1 MAHIYIFD
9 KDDNFL
15 KILSEDEFN
24 NDEHK
29 RQLNGSWTF
38 RFEVS
43 IGYANDLLK
52 GHKIGFYD
60 RENEFRLFTIAEV
73 PEATYHEDIL
83 DVYCTNDY
91 FDLVDGIVEDK
102 RIREGSAREALA
114 KVLDGTKFEI
124 GEVADLGLRTINF
137 YDISRMEALQN
148 IVKTYG
154 GEIDYRIELNNSKTG
169 IARRIIDLKARLGSD
184 TGLRYT
190 FDSNLK
196 AVKRTDVSE
205 GHFTVL
211 YGRGKG
217 IESGDGYSNK
227 IKFTDIEWNTP
238 LNPIDKP
245 LGQSYIED
253 EEAIAK
259 WGRIE
264 GIYENSD
271 IEDPEE
277 LLQETY
283 KVLQQVKIPTLSYEV
298 SAEDLSN
305 QNGYEHFKTTIGD
318 SVILLDEDYNLN
330 LESRIVEITESIKS
344 VEAEQSLIL
353 GYIQPSFTDSS
364 GNSQITAPSFIESGT
379 GDIEV
384 DDTNFPNTLPQTP
397 ILKAKG
403 LFSSVMLEWTFES
416 KTYYNYEIYAS
427 EIQHFNPD
435 SSNLIFRGKAS
446 SLLHEVKPSETWY
459 YRARAI
465 NTHGEVTEMSDEV
478 SATAFKISDA
488 TEYFE
493 DVAIKEA
500 LIDTLSLDRGW
511 FGQLK
516 GQFMD
521 VKNLVV
527 TDGNNVRTMYV
538 DDFGRVHMNVSEL
551 KINSKDVLNQEQTE
565 TLIEAKAGEISLEV
579 AKKEIDIARG
589 EITDKIAQ
597 INIDVDSIANEVSSI
612 QDSSFGGNNFIAN
625 GNFSNGTSHWEATKY
640 NGPGIFEF
648 AVFNED
654 NSNSWCLNNKKIGWC
669 SAEDLPI
676 EESVIGEWAL
686 CQEFDTVIGQTYTVS
701 YFISGH
707 RSSKSVVIRNGLG
720 ALWDD
725 ISEQKWYGH
734 LNGGKADS
742 GWKWDS
748 ITFVA
753 QHTKSVVWF
762 RMHGRIAEYD
772 DVNSMYLWIADVCC
786 VEGKMASK
794 WIPNIDEYYNRTE
807 ANTLIQQTADGINET
822 LNKTIEIS
830 KSEAINQA
838 NLTTDNKLQS
848 YPTKTE
854 MNIEIDKR
862 ANGIVSTVKKIEKS
876 LVTDNLLMEG
886 DFSNNLHS
894 WRYYDQGYPISCEA
908 QNSSDWIMPAKV
920 ALHLNASYHPAGVDS
935 GITQTFYTKWYTN
948 YTITGYI
955 ASHRAEGMV
964 ILKDDAGNWLTFD
977 KTNPDQDDYTG
988 GSDIARW
995 RRVKFTYYSGERG
1008 QMQLCLALAK
1018 SNENGHVWFHDFMI
1032 TEGDDELCWKPSARE
1047 TRTQISQLNDKIETK
1062 ASIDN
1067 MWAYIQQNPYAVM
1080 TAINNGRGINGIS
1093 IDENGLSVF
1102 RNNIISMMLNDGK
1115 TQLYN
1120 PYSGTYMGYFGTEDN
1135 DLRVQLTG
1143 ASTFSVRGGYNDVR
1157 MLDLDF
1163 NHGHAY
1169 GNSTMRICGDVLFQH
1184 RDNPNATGV
1193 NGLGLGNDDRADMY
1207 GHHNIF
1213 LLCHNSFGIADNNGY
1228 TNMFADARR
1237 GRWIMKGGL
1246 YQNTESPPSAY
1257 ILSIDEE
1264 HPFFC
1269 GKTKMNIVD
1278 SILNLETTI
1287 KVDNEDD
1294 LTMMILP
1301 NDDDLVMT
1309 DIGNQKHIDQSSI
1322 IAGLVETVKLL
1333 NNRMLELESELN
1345 KRGR

>member
-1 MAHIYIFD
+1 MYVVSD
-9 KDDNFL
+9 KFKSAIESTSRSMSCKAYLRGIELSVD
-15 KILSEDEFN
+15 KILKLDIEDNIN
-24 NDEHK
+24 N
-29 RQLNGSWTF
+29 G
-38 RFEVS
+38 
-43 IGYANDLLK
+43 
-52 GHKIGFYD
+52 
-60 RENEFRLFTIAEV
+60 
-73 PEATYHEDIL
+73 
-83 DVYCTNDY
+83 DY
-91 FDLVDGIVEDK
+91 F
-102 RIREGSAREALA
+102 
-114 KVLDGTKFEI
+114 TI
-124 GEVADLGLRTINF
+124 GEVPSRSLTIEMIGVQGLVEGDEIKPYYGVEVSPGKFEYVPCGVFYVDSLTINKDKISATC
-137 YDISRMEALQN
+137 YDKMLSLEEEYTPN
-148 IVKTYG
+148 IAIPVTLT
-154 GEIDYRIELNNSKTG
+154 EIMNDICQQ
-169 IARRIIDLKARLGSD
+169 
-184 TGLRYT
+184 
-190 FDSNLK
+190 
-196 AVKRTDVSE
+196 
-205 GHFTVL
+205 
-211 YGRGKG
+211 KG
-217 IESGDGYSNK
+217 IEFEGELPNITLSKSIKGYSYREMIGFIASFCGGNAKFNRLGKLVIQQYAQTGK
-227 IKFTDIEWNTP
+227 IVNSDVCASFEHKDVYTV
-238 LNPIDKP
+238 
-245 LGQSYIED
+245 S
-253 EEAIAK
+253 AIACK
-259 WGRIE
+259 FGDVANTR
-264 GIYENSD
+264 
-271 IEDPEE
+271 
-277 LLQETY
+277 
-283 KVLQQVKIPTLSYEV
+283 
-298 SAEDLSN
+298 
-305 QNGYEHFKTTIGD
+305 GD
-318 SVILLDEDYNLN
+318 SSANCVN
-330 LESRIVEITESIKS
+330 
-344 VEAEQSLIL
+344 
-353 GYIQPSFTDSS
+353 FT
-364 GNSQITAPSFIESGT
+364 
-379 GDIEV
+379 
-384 DDTNFPNTLPQTP
+384 
-397 ILKAKG
+397 
-403 LFSSVMLEWTFES
+403 
-416 KTYYNYEIYAS
+416 
-427 EIQHFNPD
+427 NP
-435 SSNLIFRGKAS
+435 
-446 SLLHEVKPSETWY
+446 
-459 YRARAI
+459 
-465 NTHGEVTEMSDEV
+465 
-478 SATAFKISDA
+478 
-488 TEYFE
+488 
-493 DVAIKEA
+493 
-500 LIDTLSLDRGW
+500 
-511 FGQLK
+511 
-516 GQFMD
+516 
-521 VKNLVV
+521 
-527 TDGNNVRTMYV
+527 YV
-538 DDFGRVHMNVSEL
+538 DDSNIDSIFNLLNGLTFTAANFKYKGDPSVDSGDLITINDVKGNSHVVLVSTQDFKFSGGLTSEITSIGEGKGANAYKQYKFKNKKSITELNVELGLIQGIISE
-551 KINSKDVLNQEQTE
+551 VQEKQEDTYTKTETE
-565 TLIEAKAGEISLEV
+565 TLIEAKAGEISLSV

-597 INIDVDSIANEVSSI
+597 INIDVDSITNEVSSI
-612 QDSSFGGNNFIAN
+612 KDSSFGGNNLVTN

-669 SAEDLPI
+669 SAEALPI

-720 ALWDD
+720 TLWDD

-1032 TEGDDELCWKPSARE
+1032 TEGDDELCWKPSVRE

-1067 MWAYIQQNPYAVM
+1067 LWSYIQQNPYAVM

>member
-1 MAHIYIFD
+1 MYVVSD
-9 KDDNFL
+9 KFKSAIESTSRSMSCKAYLRGIELSVD
-15 KILSEDEFN
+15 KILKLDIEDNIN
-24 NDEHK
+24 N
-29 RQLNGSWTF
+29 G
-38 RFEVS
+38 
-43 IGYANDLLK
+43 
-52 GHKIGFYD
+52 
-60 RENEFRLFTIAEV
+60 
-73 PEATYHEDIL
+73 
-83 DVYCTNDY
+83 DY
-91 FDLVDGIVEDK
+91 F
-102 RIREGSAREALA
+102 
-114 KVLDGTKFEI
+114 TI
-124 GEVADLGLRTINF
+124 GEVPSRSLTIEMIGVQGLVEGDEIKPYYGVEVSPGKFEYVPCGVFYVDSLTINKDKISATC
-137 YDISRMEALQN
+137 YDKMLSLEEEYTPN
-148 IVKTYG
+148 IAIPVTLT
-154 GEIDYRIELNNSKTG
+154 EIMNDICQQ
-169 IARRIIDLKARLGSD
+169 
-184 TGLRYT
+184 
-190 FDSNLK
+190 
-196 AVKRTDVSE
+196 
-205 GHFTVL
+205 
-211 YGRGKG
+211 KG
-217 IESGDGYSNK
+217 IEFEGELPNITLSKSIKGYSYREMIGFIASFCGGNAKFNRLGKLVIQQYAQTGK
-227 IKFTDIEWNTP
+227 IV
-238 LNPIDKP
+238 NPDVCASFEHKDVYTV
-245 LGQSYIED
+245 S
-253 EEAIAK
+253 AIACK
-259 WGRIE
+259 FGDVANTR
-264 GIYENSD
+264 
-271 IEDPEE
+271 
-277 LLQETY
+277 
-283 KVLQQVKIPTLSYEV
+283 
-298 SAEDLSN
+298 
-305 QNGYEHFKTTIGD
+305 GD
-318 SVILLDEDYNLN
+318 SSANCVN
-330 LESRIVEITESIKS
+330 
-344 VEAEQSLIL
+344 
-353 GYIQPSFTDSS
+353 FT
-364 GNSQITAPSFIESGT
+364 
-379 GDIEV
+379 
-384 DDTNFPNTLPQTP
+384 
-397 ILKAKG
+397 
-403 LFSSVMLEWTFES
+403 
-416 KTYYNYEIYAS
+416 
-427 EIQHFNPD
+427 NP
-435 SSNLIFRGKAS
+435 
-446 SLLHEVKPSETWY
+446 
-459 YRARAI
+459 
-465 NTHGEVTEMSDEV
+465 
-478 SATAFKISDA
+478 
-488 TEYFE
+488 
-493 DVAIKEA
+493 
-500 LIDTLSLDRGW
+500 
-511 FGQLK
+511 
-516 GQFMD
+516 
-521 VKNLVV
+521 
-527 TDGNNVRTMYV
+527 YV
-538 DDFGRVHMNVSEL
+538 DDSNIDSIFNLLNGLTFTAANFKYKGDPSVDSGDLITINDVKGNSHVVLVSTQDFKFSGGLTSEITSIGEGKGANAYKQYKFKNKKSITELNVELGLIQGIISE
-551 KINSKDVLNQEQTE
+551 VQEKQEDTYTKTETE
-565 TLIEAKAGEISLEV
+565 TLIEAKAGEISLSV

-597 INIDVDSIANEVSSI
+597 INIDVDSITNEVSSI
-612 QDSSFGGNNFIAN
+612 KDSSFGGNNLVTN

-669 SAEDLPI
+669 SAEALPI

-720 ALWDD
+720 TLWDD

-794 WIPNIDEYYNRTE
+794 WIPNIDEYYSRTE

-862 ANGIVSTVKKIEKS
+862 ANGIISTVKKIEKS

-1032 TEGDDELCWKPSARE
+1032 TEGDDELCWKPSVRE

-1067 MWAYIQQNPYAVM
+1067 MWSYIQQNPYAVM

>member
-1 MAHIYIFD
+1 MYVVSD
-9 KDDNFL
+9 KFKSAIESTSRSMSCKAYLRGIELSVD
-15 KILSEDEFN
+15 KILKLDIEDNIN
-24 NDEHK
+24 N
-29 RQLNGSWTF
+29 G
-38 RFEVS
+38 
-43 IGYANDLLK
+43 
-52 GHKIGFYD
+52 
-60 RENEFRLFTIAEV
+60 
-73 PEATYHEDIL
+73 
-83 DVYCTNDY
+83 DY
-91 FDLVDGIVEDK
+91 F
-102 RIREGSAREALA
+102 
-114 KVLDGTKFEI
+114 TI
-124 GEVADLGLRTINF
+124 GEVPSRSLTIEMIGVQGLVEGDEIKPYYGVEVSPGKFEYVPCGVFYVDSLTINKDKISATC
-137 YDISRMEALQN
+137 YDKMLSLEEEYTPN
-148 IVKTYG
+148 IAIPVTLT
-154 GEIDYRIELNNSKTG
+154 EIMNDICQQ
-169 IARRIIDLKARLGSD
+169 
-184 TGLRYT
+184 
-190 FDSNLK
+190 
-196 AVKRTDVSE
+196 
-205 GHFTVL
+205 
-211 YGRGKG
+211 KG
-217 IESGDGYSNK
+217 IEFEGELPNITLSKSIKGYSYREMIGFIASFCGGNAKFNRLGKLVIQQYAQTGK
-227 IKFTDIEWNTP
+227 IV
-238 LNPIDKP
+238 NPDVCASFEHKDVYTV
-245 LGQSYIED
+245 S
-253 EEAIAK
+253 AIACK
-259 WGRIE
+259 FGDVANTR
-264 GIYENSD
+264 
-271 IEDPEE
+271 
-277 LLQETY
+277 
-283 KVLQQVKIPTLSYEV
+283 
-298 SAEDLSN
+298 
-305 QNGYEHFKTTIGD
+305 GD
-318 SVILLDEDYNLN
+318 SSANCVN
-330 LESRIVEITESIKS
+330 
-344 VEAEQSLIL
+344 
-353 GYIQPSFTDSS
+353 FT
-364 GNSQITAPSFIESGT
+364 
-379 GDIEV
+379 
-384 DDTNFPNTLPQTP
+384 
-397 ILKAKG
+397 
-403 LFSSVMLEWTFES
+403 
-416 KTYYNYEIYAS
+416 
-427 EIQHFNPD
+427 NP
-435 SSNLIFRGKAS
+435 
-446 SLLHEVKPSETWY
+446 
-459 YRARAI
+459 
-465 NTHGEVTEMSDEV
+465 
-478 SATAFKISDA
+478 
-488 TEYFE
+488 
-493 DVAIKEA
+493 
-500 LIDTLSLDRGW
+500 
-511 FGQLK
+511 
-516 GQFMD
+516 
-521 VKNLVV
+521 
-527 TDGNNVRTMYV
+527 YV
-538 DDFGRVHMNVSEL
+538 DDSNIDSIFNLLNGLTFTAANFKYKGDPSVDSGDLITINDVKGNSHVVLVSTQDFKFSGGLTSEITSIGEGKGANAYKQYKFKNKKSITELNVELGLIQGIISE
-551 KINSKDVLNQEQTE
+551 VQEKQEDTYTKTETE
-565 TLIEAKAGEISLEV
+565 TLIEAKAGEISLSV

-597 INIDVDSIANEVSSI
+597 INIDVDSITNEVSSI
-612 QDSSFGGNNFIAN
+612 KDSSFGGNNLVTN

-720 ALWDD
+720 TLWDD

-794 WIPNIDEYYNRTE
+794 WIPNIDEYYSRTE

-862 ANGIVSTVKKIEKS
+862 ANGIISTVKKIEKS

-1032 TEGDDELCWKPSARE
+1032 TEGDDELCWKPSVRE

-1067 MWAYIQQNPYAVM
+1067 MWSYIQQNPYAVM

-1184 RDNPNATGV
+1184 RDDPNATGV

>member
-1 MAHIYIFD
+1 MYVVSD
-9 KDDNFL
+9 KFKSAIESTSRSMSCKAYLRGIEFSVD
-15 KILSEDEFN
+15 KILKLDIEDNIN
-24 NDEHK
+24 N
-29 RQLNGSWTF
+29 G
-38 RFEVS
+38 
-43 IGYANDLLK
+43 
-52 GHKIGFYD
+52 
-60 RENEFRLFTIAEV
+60 
-73 PEATYHEDIL
+73 
-83 DVYCTNDY
+83 DY
-91 FDLVDGIVEDK
+91 F
-102 RIREGSAREALA
+102 
-114 KVLDGTKFEI
+114 TI
-124 GEVADLGLRTINF
+124 GEVPSRSLTIEMIGVQGLVEGDEIKPYYGVEVSPGEFEYVPCGVFYVDSLTINKDKISATC
-137 YDISRMEALQN
+137 YDKMLSLEEEYTPN
-148 IVKTYG
+148 IAIPVTLT
-154 GEIDYRIELNNSKTG
+154 EIMNDICQQ
-169 IARRIIDLKARLGSD
+169 
-184 TGLRYT
+184 
-190 FDSNLK
+190 
-196 AVKRTDVSE
+196 
-205 GHFTVL
+205 
-211 YGRGKG
+211 KG
-217 IESGDGYSNK
+217 IEFEGELPNITLSKSIKGYSYREMIGFIASFCGGNAKFNRLGKLVIQQYAQTGK
-227 IKFTDIEWNTP
+227 IV
-238 LNPIDKP
+238 NPDVCASFEHKDVYTV
-245 LGQSYIED
+245 S
-253 EEAIAK
+253 AIACK
-259 WGRIE
+259 FGDVANTR
-264 GIYENSD
+264 
-271 IEDPEE
+271 
-277 LLQETY
+277 
-283 KVLQQVKIPTLSYEV
+283 
-298 SAEDLSN
+298 
-305 QNGYEHFKTTIGD
+305 GD
-318 SVILLDEDYNLN
+318 SSANCVN
-330 LESRIVEITESIKS
+330 
-344 VEAEQSLIL
+344 
-353 GYIQPSFTDSS
+353 FT
-364 GNSQITAPSFIESGT
+364 
-379 GDIEV
+379 
-384 DDTNFPNTLPQTP
+384 
-397 ILKAKG
+397 
-403 LFSSVMLEWTFES
+403 
-416 KTYYNYEIYAS
+416 
-427 EIQHFNPD
+427 NP
-435 SSNLIFRGKAS
+435 
-446 SLLHEVKPSETWY
+446 
-459 YRARAI
+459 
-465 NTHGEVTEMSDEV
+465 
-478 SATAFKISDA
+478 
-488 TEYFE
+488 
-493 DVAIKEA
+493 
-500 LIDTLSLDRGW
+500 
-511 FGQLK
+511 
-516 GQFMD
+516 
-521 VKNLVV
+521 
-527 TDGNNVRTMYV
+527 YV
-538 DDFGRVHMNVSEL
+538 DDSNIDSIFNLLNGLTFTAANFKYKGDPSVDSGDLITINDVKGNSHVVLVSTQDFKFSGGLTSEITSIGEGKGANAYKQYKFKNKKSITELNVELGLIQGIISE
-551 KINSKDVLNQEQTE
+551 VQEKQEDTYTKSETE
-565 TLIEAKAGEISLEV
+565 TLIEAKAGEISLSV

-597 INIDVDSIANEVSSI
+597 INIDVDSITNEVSSI
-612 QDSSFGGNNFIAN
+612 KDSSFGGNNLVTN

-669 SAEDLPI
+669 SAEALPI

-707 RSSKSVVIRNGLG
+707 RSSKSVVIRNGSG
-720 ALWDD
+720 TSWDD

-830 KSEAINQA
+830 KTEAINQA

-854 MNIEIDKR
+854 MGAEIDKK
-862 ANGIVSTVKKIEKS
+862 ADGIVSTVQKIEKS

-1032 TEGDDELCWKPSARE
+1032 TEGDDELCWKPSVRE
-1047 TRTQISQLNDKIETK
+1047 TRTQIGQLNDKIETK

-1067 MWAYIQQNPYAVM
+1067 MWSYIQQNPYAVM

-1184 RDNPNATGV
+1184 RDDPNATGV

-1322 IAGLVETVKLL
+1322 IAGLVETVKSL

>member
-305 QNGYEHFKTTIGD
+305 HNGYEHFKTTIGD

-527 TDGNNVRTMYV
+527 TDGNNIRTMYV

-565 TLIEAKAGEISLEV
+565 TIIETKAGEISLEV

-597 INIDVDSIANEVSSI
+597 INIDVDSITNEVSSI
-612 QDSSFGGNNFIAN
+612 KDSSFGGNNLVTN

-669 SAEDLPI
+669 SAEALPI

-720 ALWDD
+720 
-725 ISEQKWYGH
+725 
-734 LNGGKADS
+734 
-742 GWKWDS
+742 
-748 ITFVA
+748 
-753 QHTKSVVWF
+753 
-762 RMHGRIAEYD
+762 
-772 DVNSMYLWIADVCC
+772 
-786 VEGKMASK
+786 
-794 WIPNIDEYYNRTE
+794 
-807 ANTLIQQTADGINET
+807 TL
-822 LNKTIEIS
+822 
-830 KSEAINQA
+830 
-838 NLTTDNKLQS
+838 
-848 YPTKTE
+848 
-854 MNIEIDKR
+854 
-862 ANGIVSTVKKIEKS
+862 
-876 LVTDNLLMEG
+876 
-886 DFSNNLHS
+886 
-894 WRYYDQGYPISCEA
+894 
-908 QNSSDWIMPAKV
+908 
-920 ALHLNASYHPAGVDS
+920 
-935 GITQTFYTKWYTN
+935 
-948 YTITGYI
+948 
-955 ASHRAEGMV
+955 
-964 ILKDDAGNWLTFD
+964 
-977 KTNPDQDDYTG
+977 
-988 GSDIARW
+988 
-995 RRVKFTYYSGERG
+995 
-1008 QMQLCLALAK
+1008 
-1018 SNENGHVWFHDFMI
+1018 
-1032 TEGDDELCWKPSARE
+1032 
-1047 TRTQISQLNDKIETK
+1047 
-1062 ASIDN
+1062 
-1067 MWAYIQQNPYAVM
+1067 
-1080 TAINNGRGINGIS
+1080 
-1093 IDENGLSVF
+1093 
-1102 RNNIISMMLNDGK
+1102 
-1115 TQLYN
+1115 
-1120 PYSGTYMGYFGTEDN
+1120 
-1135 DLRVQLTG
+1135 
-1143 ASTFSVRGGYNDVR
+1143 
-1157 MLDLDF
+1157 
-1163 NHGHAY
+1163 
-1169 GNSTMRICGDVLFQH
+1169 
-1184 RDNPNATGV
+1184 
-1193 NGLGLGNDDRADMY
+1193 
-1207 GHHNIF
+1207 
-1213 LLCHNSFGIADNNGY
+1213 
-1228 TNMFADARR
+1228 
-1237 GRWIMKGGL
+1237 
-1246 YQNTESPPSAY
+1246 
-1257 ILSIDEE
+1257 
-1264 HPFFC
+1264 
-1269 GKTKMNIVD
+1269 
-1278 SILNLETTI
+1278 
-1287 KVDNEDD
+1287 
-1294 LTMMILP
+1294 
-1301 NDDDLVMT
+1301 
-1309 DIGNQKHIDQSSI
+1309 
-1322 IAGLVETVKLL
+1322 
-1333 NNRMLELESELN
+1333 
-1345 KRGR
+1345 

>member
-1 MAHIYIFD
+1 MYVVSD
-9 KDDNFL
+9 KFKSAIESTSRSMSCKAYLRGIELSVD
-15 KILSEDEFN
+15 KILKLDIEDNIN
-24 NDEHK
+24 N
-29 RQLNGSWTF
+29 G
-38 RFEVS
+38 
-43 IGYANDLLK
+43 
-52 GHKIGFYD
+52 
-60 RENEFRLFTIAEV
+60 
-73 PEATYHEDIL
+73 
-83 DVYCTNDY
+83 DY
-91 FDLVDGIVEDK
+91 F
-102 RIREGSAREALA
+102 
-114 KVLDGTKFEI
+114 TI
-124 GEVADLGLRTINF
+124 GEVPSRSLTIEMIGVQGLVEGDEIKPYYGVEVSPGKFEYVPCGVFYVDSLTINKDKISATC
-137 YDISRMEALQN
+137 YDKMLSLEEEYTPN
-148 IVKTYG
+148 IAIPVTLT
-154 GEIDYRIELNNSKTG
+154 EIMNDICQQ
-169 IARRIIDLKARLGSD
+169 
-184 TGLRYT
+184 
-190 FDSNLK
+190 
-196 AVKRTDVSE
+196 
-205 GHFTVL
+205 
-211 YGRGKG
+211 KG
-217 IESGDGYSNK
+217 IEFEGELPNITLSKSIKGYSYREMIGFIASFCGGNAKFNRLGKLVIQQYAQTGK
-227 IKFTDIEWNTP
+227 IVNSDVCASFEHKDVYTV
-238 LNPIDKP
+238 
-245 LGQSYIED
+245 S
-253 EEAIAK
+253 AIACK
-259 WGRIE
+259 FGDVANTR
-264 GIYENSD
+264 
-271 IEDPEE
+271 
-277 LLQETY
+277 
-283 KVLQQVKIPTLSYEV
+283 
-298 SAEDLSN
+298 
-305 QNGYEHFKTTIGD
+305 GD
-318 SVILLDEDYNLN
+318 SSANCVN
-330 LESRIVEITESIKS
+330 
-344 VEAEQSLIL
+344 
-353 GYIQPSFTDSS
+353 FT
-364 GNSQITAPSFIESGT
+364 
-379 GDIEV
+379 
-384 DDTNFPNTLPQTP
+384 
-397 ILKAKG
+397 
-403 LFSSVMLEWTFES
+403 
-416 KTYYNYEIYAS
+416 
-427 EIQHFNPD
+427 NP
-435 SSNLIFRGKAS
+435 
-446 SLLHEVKPSETWY
+446 
-459 YRARAI
+459 
-465 NTHGEVTEMSDEV
+465 
-478 SATAFKISDA
+478 
-488 TEYFE
+488 
-493 DVAIKEA
+493 
-500 LIDTLSLDRGW
+500 
-511 FGQLK
+511 
-516 GQFMD
+516 
-521 VKNLVV
+521 
-527 TDGNNVRTMYV
+527 YV
-538 DDFGRVHMNVSEL
+538 DDSNIDSIFNLLNGLTFTAANFKYKGDPSVDSGDLITINDVKGNSHVVLVSTQDFKFSGGLTSEITSIGEGKGANAYKQYKFKNKKSITELNVELGLIQGIISE
-551 KINSKDVLNQEQTE
+551 VQEKQEDTYTKTETE
-565 TLIEAKAGEISLEV
+565 TLIEAKAGEISLSV

-597 INIDVDSIANEVSSI
+597 INIDVDSITNEVSSI
-612 QDSSFGGNNFIAN
+612 KDSSFGGNNLVTN

-669 SAEDLPI
+669 SAEALPI

-707 RSSKSVVIRNGLG
+707 RSSKSVVMRNGLG
-720 ALWDD
+720 TLWDD

-794 WIPNIDEYYNRTE
+794 WIPNIDEYYSRTE

-1032 TEGDDELCWKPSARE
+1032 TEGDDELCWKPSVRE

-1067 MWAYIQQNPYAVM
+1067 MWSYIQQNPYAVM

-1184 RDNPNATGV
+1184 RDDPNATGV

>member
-1 MAHIYIFD
+1 MYVV
-9 KDDNFL
+9 
-15 KILSEDEFN
+15 SDEF
-24 NDEHK
+24 K
-29 RQLNGSWTF
+29 SAIQSTSRLMSCKAYLNGAELT
-38 RFEVS
+38 VDT
-43 IGYANDLLK
+43 ILK
-52 GHKIGFYD
+52 MDI
-60 RENEFRLFTIAEV
+60 
-73 PEATYHEDIL
+73 EDNI
-83 DVYCTNDY
+83 NNGDY
-91 FDLVDGIVEDK
+91 F
-102 RIREGSAREALA
+102 
-114 KVLDGTKFEI
+114 TI
-124 GEVADLGLRTINF
+124 GEVPSRSLTIEMIGVQGLVEGDEIKPYYGVEVSPGKFEYVPCGVFYVDSLTINKDKISATC
-137 YDISRMEALQN
+137 YDKMLSLEEEYTPN
-148 IVKTYG
+148 IAIPVTLT
-154 GEIDYRIELNNSKTG
+154 EIMNDICQQ
-169 IARRIIDLKARLGSD
+169 
-184 TGLRYT
+184 
-190 FDSNLK
+190 
-196 AVKRTDVSE
+196 
-205 GHFTVL
+205 
-211 YGRGKG
+211 KG
-217 IESGDGYSNK
+217 IEFEGELPNITLSKSIKGYSYREMIGFIASFCGGNAKFNRLGKLVIQQYAQTGK
-227 IKFTDIEWNTP
+227 IV
-238 LNPIDKP
+238 NPDVCASFEHKDVYTV
-245 LGQSYIED
+245 S
-253 EEAIAK
+253 AIACK
-259 WGRIE
+259 FGDVANTR
-264 GIYENSD
+264 
-271 IEDPEE
+271 
-277 LLQETY
+277 
-283 KVLQQVKIPTLSYEV
+283 
-298 SAEDLSN
+298 
-305 QNGYEHFKTTIGD
+305 GD
-318 SVILLDEDYNLN
+318 SSANCVN
-330 LESRIVEITESIKS
+330 
-344 VEAEQSLIL
+344 
-353 GYIQPSFTDSS
+353 FT
-364 GNSQITAPSFIESGT
+364 
-379 GDIEV
+379 
-384 DDTNFPNTLPQTP
+384 
-397 ILKAKG
+397 
-403 LFSSVMLEWTFES
+403 
-416 KTYYNYEIYAS
+416 
-427 EIQHFNPD
+427 NP
-435 SSNLIFRGKAS
+435 
-446 SLLHEVKPSETWY
+446 
-459 YRARAI
+459 
-465 NTHGEVTEMSDEV
+465 
-478 SATAFKISDA
+478 
-488 TEYFE
+488 
-493 DVAIKEA
+493 
-500 LIDTLSLDRGW
+500 
-511 FGQLK
+511 
-516 GQFMD
+516 
-521 VKNLVV
+521 
-527 TDGNNVRTMYV
+527 YV
-538 DDFGRVHMNVSEL
+538 DDSNIDSIFNLLNGLTFTAANFKYKGDPSVDSGDLITINDVKGNSHVVLVSTQDFKFSGGLTSEITSIGEGKGANAYKQYKFKNKKSITELNVELGLIQGIISE
-551 KINSKDVLNQEQTE
+551 VQEKQEDTYTKTETE
-565 TLIEAKAGEISLEV
+565 TLIEAKAGEISLSV

-597 INIDVDSIANEVSSI
+597 INIDVDSITNEVSSI
-612 QDSSFGGNNFIAN
+612 KDSSFGGNNLVTN

-669 SAEDLPI
+669 SAEALPI

-720 ALWDD
+720 TLWDD

-794 WIPNIDEYYNRTE
+794 WIPNIDEYYSRTE

-862 ANGIVSTVKKIEKS
+862 ANGIISTVKKIEKS

-1032 TEGDDELCWKPSARE
+1032 TEGDDELCWKPSVRE

-1067 MWAYIQQNPYAVM
+1067 MWSYIQQNPYAVM

-1093 IDENGLSVF
+1093 IDENGLNVF

>member
-1 MAHIYIFD
+1 MYVVSD
-9 KDDNFL
+9 KFKSAIESTSRSMSCKAYLRGIELSVD
-15 KILSEDEFN
+15 KILKLDIEDNIN
-24 NDEHK
+24 N
-29 RQLNGSWTF
+29 G
-38 RFEVS
+38 
-43 IGYANDLLK
+43 
-52 GHKIGFYD
+52 
-60 RENEFRLFTIAEV
+60 
-73 PEATYHEDIL
+73 
-83 DVYCTNDY
+83 DY
-91 FDLVDGIVEDK
+91 F
-102 RIREGSAREALA
+102 
-114 KVLDGTKFEI
+114 TI
-124 GEVADLGLRTINF
+124 GEVPSRSLTIEMIGVQGLVEGDEIKPYYGVEVSPGKFEYVPCGVFYVDSLTINKDKISATC
-137 YDISRMEALQN
+137 YDKMLSLEEEYTPN
-148 IVKTYG
+148 IAIPVTLT
-154 GEIDYRIELNNSKTG
+154 EIMNDICQQ
-169 IARRIIDLKARLGSD
+169 
-184 TGLRYT
+184 
-190 FDSNLK
+190 
-196 AVKRTDVSE
+196 
-205 GHFTVL
+205 
-211 YGRGKG
+211 KG
-217 IESGDGYSNK
+217 IEFEGELPNITLSKSIKGYSYREMIGFIASFCGGNAKFNRLGKLVIQQYAQTGK
-227 IKFTDIEWNTP
+227 IV
-238 LNPIDKP
+238 NPDVCASFEHKDVYTV
-245 LGQSYIED
+245 S
-253 EEAIAK
+253 AIACK
-259 WGRIE
+259 FGDVANTR
-264 GIYENSD
+264 
-271 IEDPEE
+271 
-277 LLQETY
+277 
-283 KVLQQVKIPTLSYEV
+283 
-298 SAEDLSN
+298 
-305 QNGYEHFKTTIGD
+305 GD
-318 SVILLDEDYNLN
+318 SSANCVN
-330 LESRIVEITESIKS
+330 
-344 VEAEQSLIL
+344 
-353 GYIQPSFTDSS
+353 FT
-364 GNSQITAPSFIESGT
+364 
-379 GDIEV
+379 
-384 DDTNFPNTLPQTP
+384 
-397 ILKAKG
+397 
-403 LFSSVMLEWTFES
+403 
-416 KTYYNYEIYAS
+416 
-427 EIQHFNPD
+427 NP
-435 SSNLIFRGKAS
+435 
-446 SLLHEVKPSETWY
+446 
-459 YRARAI
+459 
-465 NTHGEVTEMSDEV
+465 
-478 SATAFKISDA
+478 
-488 TEYFE
+488 
-493 DVAIKEA
+493 
-500 LIDTLSLDRGW
+500 
-511 FGQLK
+511 
-516 GQFMD
+516 
-521 VKNLVV
+521 
-527 TDGNNVRTMYV
+527 YV
-538 DDFGRVHMNVSEL
+538 DDSNIDSIFNLLNGLTFTAANFKYKGDPSVDSGDLITINDVKGNSHVVLVSTQDFKFSGGLTSEITSIGEGKGANAYKQYKFKNKKSITELNVELGLIQGIISE
-551 KINSKDVLNQEQTE
+551 VQEKQEDTYTKTETE
-565 TLIEAKAGEISLEV
+565 TLIEAKAGEISLSV

-597 INIDVDSIANEVSSI
+597 INIDVDSITNEVSSI
-612 QDSSFGGNNFIAN
+612 KDSSFGGNNLVTN

-669 SAEDLPI
+669 SAEALPI

-720 ALWDD
+720 TLWDD

-794 WIPNIDEYYNRTE
+794 WIPNIDEYYSRTE

-862 ANGIVSTVKKIEKS
+862 ANGIISTVKKIEKS

-1032 TEGDDELCWKPSARE
+1032 TEGDDELCWKPSVRE

-1067 MWAYIQQNPYAVM
+1067 MWSYIQQNPYAVM

-1093 IDENGLSVF
+1093 IDENGLNVF

>member
-1 MAHIYIFD
+1 MYVVSD
-9 KDDNFL
+9 KFKSAIESTSRSMSCKAYLRGIELSVD
-15 KILSEDEFN
+15 KILKLDIEDNIN
-24 NDEHK
+24 N
-29 RQLNGSWTF
+29 G
-38 RFEVS
+38 
-43 IGYANDLLK
+43 
-52 GHKIGFYD
+52 
-60 RENEFRLFTIAEV
+60 
-73 PEATYHEDIL
+73 
-83 DVYCTNDY
+83 DY
-91 FDLVDGIVEDK
+91 F
-102 RIREGSAREALA
+102 
-114 KVLDGTKFEI
+114 TI
-124 GEVADLGLRTINF
+124 GEVPSRSLTIEMIGVQGLVEGDEIKPYYGVEVSPGKFEYVPCGVFYVDSLTINKDKISATC
-137 YDISRMEALQN
+137 YDKMLSLEEEYTPN
-148 IVKTYG
+148 IAIPVTLT
-154 GEIDYRIELNNSKTG
+154 EIMNDICQQ
-169 IARRIIDLKARLGSD
+169 
-184 TGLRYT
+184 
-190 FDSNLK
+190 
-196 AVKRTDVSE
+196 
-205 GHFTVL
+205 
-211 YGRGKG
+211 KG
-217 IESGDGYSNK
+217 IEFEGELPNITLSKSIKGYSYREMIGFIASFCGGNAKFNRLGKLVIQQYAQTGK
-227 IKFTDIEWNTP
+227 IVNSDVCASFEHKDVYTV
-238 LNPIDKP
+238 
-245 LGQSYIED
+245 S
-253 EEAIAK
+253 AIACK
-259 WGRIE
+259 FGDVANTR
-264 GIYENSD
+264 
-271 IEDPEE
+271 
-277 LLQETY
+277 
-283 KVLQQVKIPTLSYEV
+283 
-298 SAEDLSN
+298 
-305 QNGYEHFKTTIGD
+305 GD
-318 SVILLDEDYNLN
+318 SSANCVN
-330 LESRIVEITESIKS
+330 
-344 VEAEQSLIL
+344 
-353 GYIQPSFTDSS
+353 FT
-364 GNSQITAPSFIESGT
+364 
-379 GDIEV
+379 
-384 DDTNFPNTLPQTP
+384 
-397 ILKAKG
+397 
-403 LFSSVMLEWTFES
+403 
-416 KTYYNYEIYAS
+416 
-427 EIQHFNPD
+427 NP
-435 SSNLIFRGKAS
+435 
-446 SLLHEVKPSETWY
+446 
-459 YRARAI
+459 
-465 NTHGEVTEMSDEV
+465 
-478 SATAFKISDA
+478 
-488 TEYFE
+488 
-493 DVAIKEA
+493 
-500 LIDTLSLDRGW
+500 
-511 FGQLK
+511 
-516 GQFMD
+516 
-521 VKNLVV
+521 
-527 TDGNNVRTMYV
+527 YV
-538 DDFGRVHMNVSEL
+538 DDSNIDSIFNLLNGLTFTAANFKYKGDPSVDSGDLITINDVKGNSHVVLVSTQDFKFSGGLTSEITSIGEGKGANAYKQYKFKNKKSITELNVELGLIQGIISE
-551 KINSKDVLNQEQTE
+551 VQEKQEDTYTKTETE
-565 TLIEAKAGEISLEV
+565 TLIEAKAGEISLSV

-597 INIDVDSIANEVSSI
+597 INIDVDSITNEVSSI
-612 QDSSFGGNNFIAN
+612 KDSSFGGNNLVTN

-794 WIPNIDEYYNRTE
+794 WIPNIDEYYSRTE

-1032 TEGDDELCWKPSARE
+1032 TEGDDELCWKPSVRE

-1067 MWAYIQQNPYAVM
+1067 MWSYIQQNPYAVM

-1184 RDNPNATGV
+1184 RDDPNATGV

>member
-1 MAHIYIFD
+1 MYVVSD
-9 KDDNFL
+9 KFKSAIESTSRSMSCKAYLRGIELSVD
-15 KILSEDEFN
+15 KILKLDIEDNIN
-24 NDEHK
+24 N
-29 RQLNGSWTF
+29 G
-38 RFEVS
+38 
-43 IGYANDLLK
+43 
-52 GHKIGFYD
+52 
-60 RENEFRLFTIAEV
+60 
-73 PEATYHEDIL
+73 
-83 DVYCTNDY
+83 DY
-91 FDLVDGIVEDK
+91 F
-102 RIREGSAREALA
+102 
-114 KVLDGTKFEI
+114 TI
-124 GEVADLGLRTINF
+124 GEVPSRSLTIEMIGVQGLVEGDEIKPYYGVEVSPGKFEYVPCGVFYVDSLTINKDKISATC
-137 YDISRMEALQN
+137 YDKMLSLEEEYTPN
-148 IVKTYG
+148 IAIPVTLT
-154 GEIDYRIELNNSKTG
+154 EIMNDICQQ
-169 IARRIIDLKARLGSD
+169 
-184 TGLRYT
+184 
-190 FDSNLK
+190 
-196 AVKRTDVSE
+196 
-205 GHFTVL
+205 
-211 YGRGKG
+211 KG
-217 IESGDGYSNK
+217 IEFEGELPNITLSKSIKGYSYREMIGFIASFCGGNAKFNRLGKLVIQQYAQTGK
-227 IKFTDIEWNTP
+227 IV
-238 LNPIDKP
+238 NPDVCASFEHKDVYTV
-245 LGQSYIED
+245 S
-253 EEAIAK
+253 AIACK
-259 WGRIE
+259 FGDVANTR
-264 GIYENSD
+264 
-271 IEDPEE
+271 
-277 LLQETY
+277 
-283 KVLQQVKIPTLSYEV
+283 
-298 SAEDLSN
+298 
-305 QNGYEHFKTTIGD
+305 GD
-318 SVILLDEDYNLN
+318 SSANCVN
-330 LESRIVEITESIKS
+330 
-344 VEAEQSLIL
+344 
-353 GYIQPSFTDSS
+353 FT
-364 GNSQITAPSFIESGT
+364 
-379 GDIEV
+379 
-384 DDTNFPNTLPQTP
+384 
-397 ILKAKG
+397 
-403 LFSSVMLEWTFES
+403 
-416 KTYYNYEIYAS
+416 
-427 EIQHFNPD
+427 NP
-435 SSNLIFRGKAS
+435 
-446 SLLHEVKPSETWY
+446 
-459 YRARAI
+459 
-465 NTHGEVTEMSDEV
+465 
-478 SATAFKISDA
+478 
-488 TEYFE
+488 
-493 DVAIKEA
+493 
-500 LIDTLSLDRGW
+500 
-511 FGQLK
+511 
-516 GQFMD
+516 
-521 VKNLVV
+521 
-527 TDGNNVRTMYV
+527 YV
-538 DDFGRVHMNVSEL
+538 DDSNIDSIFNLLNGLTFTAANFKYKGDPSVDSGDLITINDVKGNSHVVLVSTQDFKFSGGLTSEITSIGEGKGANAYKQYKFKNKKSITELNVELGLIQGIISE
-551 KINSKDVLNQEQTE
+551 VQEKQEDTYTKTETE
-565 TLIEAKAGEISLEV
+565 TLIEAKAGEISLSV

-597 INIDVDSIANEVSSI
+597 INIDVDSITNEVSSI
-612 QDSSFGGNNFIAN
+612 KDSSFGGNNLVTN

-669 SAEDLPI
+669 SAEALPI

-720 ALWDD
+720 TLWDD

-794 WIPNIDEYYNRTE
+794 WIPNIDEYYSRTE

-862 ANGIVSTVKKIEKS
+862 ANGIISTVKKIEKS

-1032 TEGDDELCWKPSARE
+1032 TEGDDELCWKPSVRE

-1067 MWAYIQQNPYAVM
+1067 MWSYIQQNPYAVM

-1093 IDENGLSVF
+1093 IDENGLNVF

-1184 RDNPNATGV
+1184 RDDPNATGV

>member
-1 MAHIYIFD
+1 MYVVSD
-9 KDDNFL
+9 KFKSAIESTSRSMSCKAYLRGIELSVD
-15 KILSEDEFN
+15 KILKLDIEDNIN
-24 NDEHK
+24 N
-29 RQLNGSWTF
+29 G
-38 RFEVS
+38 
-43 IGYANDLLK
+43 
-52 GHKIGFYD
+52 
-60 RENEFRLFTIAEV
+60 
-73 PEATYHEDIL
+73 
-83 DVYCTNDY
+83 DY
-91 FDLVDGIVEDK
+91 F
-102 RIREGSAREALA
+102 
-114 KVLDGTKFEI
+114 TI
-124 GEVADLGLRTINF
+124 GEVPSRSLTIEMIGVQGLVEGDEIKPYYGVEVSPGKFEYVPCGVFYVDSLTINKDKISATC
-137 YDISRMEALQN
+137 YDKMLSLEEEYTPN
-148 IVKTYG
+148 IAIPVTLT
-154 GEIDYRIELNNSKTG
+154 EIMNDICQQ
-169 IARRIIDLKARLGSD
+169 
-184 TGLRYT
+184 
-190 FDSNLK
+190 
-196 AVKRTDVSE
+196 
-205 GHFTVL
+205 
-211 YGRGKG
+211 KG
-217 IESGDGYSNK
+217 IEFEGELPNITLSKSIKGYSYREMIGFIASFCGGNAKFNRLGKLVIQQYAQTGK
-227 IKFTDIEWNTP
+227 IVNSDVCASFEHKDVYTV
-238 LNPIDKP
+238 
-245 LGQSYIED
+245 S
-253 EEAIAK
+253 AIACK
-259 WGRIE
+259 FGDVANTR
-264 GIYENSD
+264 
-271 IEDPEE
+271 
-277 LLQETY
+277 
-283 KVLQQVKIPTLSYEV
+283 
-298 SAEDLSN
+298 
-305 QNGYEHFKTTIGD
+305 GD
-318 SVILLDEDYNLN
+318 SSANCVN
-330 LESRIVEITESIKS
+330 
-344 VEAEQSLIL
+344 
-353 GYIQPSFTDSS
+353 FT
-364 GNSQITAPSFIESGT
+364 
-379 GDIEV
+379 
-384 DDTNFPNTLPQTP
+384 
-397 ILKAKG
+397 
-403 LFSSVMLEWTFES
+403 
-416 KTYYNYEIYAS
+416 
-427 EIQHFNPD
+427 NP
-435 SSNLIFRGKAS
+435 
-446 SLLHEVKPSETWY
+446 
-459 YRARAI
+459 
-465 NTHGEVTEMSDEV
+465 
-478 SATAFKISDA
+478 
-488 TEYFE
+488 
-493 DVAIKEA
+493 
-500 LIDTLSLDRGW
+500 
-511 FGQLK
+511 
-516 GQFMD
+516 
-521 VKNLVV
+521 
-527 TDGNNVRTMYV
+527 YV
-538 DDFGRVHMNVSEL
+538 DDSNIDSIFNLLNGLTFTAANFKYKGDPSVDSGDLITINDVKGNSHVVLVSTQDFKFSGGLTSEITSIGEGKGANAYKQYKFKNKKSITELNVELGLIQGIISE
-551 KINSKDVLNQEQTE
+551 VQEKQEDTYTKTETE
-565 TLIEAKAGEISLEV
+565 TLIEAKAGEISLSV

-597 INIDVDSIANEVSSI
+597 INIDVDSITNEVSSI
-612 QDSSFGGNNFIAN
+612 KDSSFGGNNLVTN
-625 GNFSNGTSHWEATKY
+625 GNFSNGTSHWEAAKY

-669 SAEDLPI
+669 SAEALPI

-707 RSSKSVVIRNGLG
+707 RSSKSVVMRNGLG
-720 ALWDD
+720 TLWDD

-794 WIPNIDEYYNRTE
+794 WIPNIDEYYSRTE

-1032 TEGDDELCWKPSARE
+1032 TEGDDELCWKPSVRE

-1067 MWAYIQQNPYAVM
+1067 MWSYIQQNPYAVM

-1184 RDNPNATGV
+1184 RDDPNATGV